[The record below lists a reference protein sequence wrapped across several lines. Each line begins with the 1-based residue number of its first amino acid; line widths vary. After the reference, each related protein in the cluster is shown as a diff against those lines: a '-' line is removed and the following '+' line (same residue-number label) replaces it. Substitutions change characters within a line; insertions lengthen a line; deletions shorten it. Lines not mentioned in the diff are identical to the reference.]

1 MIKFCEYC
9 FNHPKSKEVY
19 DNGYIPYLYDT
30 DYKCPECGNKLKDTN
45 VPDLEY
51 LEIASFSKDINFIHA
66 MMQLHEKD
74 PIEYQLKMATI
85 RNQIQ
90 QQKQVKTQQKVQDT
104 PHCPTCGST
113 NIQKISDTKRWLTT
127 GLFGLASS
135 DVGKTMVCKKCGYK
149 W

>member
-85 RNQIQ
+85 RNQVQ
-90 QQKQVKTQQKVQDT
+90 QQKQIKSQEKARNTLK
-104 PHCPTCGST
+104 CPRCGST
-113 NIQKISDTKRWLTT
+113 AITT
-127 GLFGLASS
+127 GARGANHFWGLIGAS
-135 DVGKTMVCKKCGYK
+135 KTVNRCGSCGYTWEPK
-149 W
+149 R

>member
-1 MIKFCEYC
+1 MLKFCENC
-9 FNHPKSKEVY
+9 FKSPTGK
-19 DNGYIPYLYDT
+19 GLSHKGFLPYLDDNDYICPYCNNKMQDT
-30 DYKCPECGNKLKDTN
+30 IPEEDYMDIVQISGDTKFIKAMI
-45 VPDLEY
+45 DL
-51 LEIASFSKDINFIHA
+51 N
-66 MMQLHEKD
+66 EKD

-90 QQKQVKTQQKVQDT
+90 QQKQVKTQQKVQNI

-113 NIQKISDTKRWLTT
+113 NIQKISETKRWLST

-149 W
+149 F

>member
-1 MIKFCEYC
+1 MKRYC
-9 FNHPKSKEVY
+9 YICGYETT
-19 DNGYIPYLYDT
+19 DNKIMD
-30 DYKCPECGNKLKDTN
+30 CPECLCDNTI
-45 VPDLEY
+45 V
-51 LEIASFSKDINFIHA
+51 SSKDEEKLMKLTDDRELTKA
-66 MMQLHEKD
+66 MLQLKEKD
-74 PIEYQLKMATI
+74 IIEYKMKLQQLETTKL
-85 RNQIQ
+85 
-90 QQKQVKTQQKVQDT
+90 QQKQLKAQVQSQNT